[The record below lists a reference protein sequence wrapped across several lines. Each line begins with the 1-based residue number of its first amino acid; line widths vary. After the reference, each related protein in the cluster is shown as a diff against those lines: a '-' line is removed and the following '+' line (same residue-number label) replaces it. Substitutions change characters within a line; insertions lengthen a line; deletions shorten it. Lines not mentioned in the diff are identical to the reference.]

1 MSVLIAKRETTG
13 NGSEMTHTGTKAK
26 TRVRTRVRSITA
38 HMTDDQYDHATTAAD
53 ICKLT
58 DSRFGTAAI
67 WVIAEL
73 TKLRAEHGWR
83 RVLKRQWWK
92 ILRGAA

>member
-13 NGSEMTHTGTKAK
+13 KGPEMAHTAIKAK
-26 TRVRTRVRSITA
+26 TRVQARGKSITA
-38 HMTDDQYDHATTAAD
+38 HMTADQYDHATTAAD

-67 WVIAEL
+67 FVIAEL
-73 TKLRAEHGWR
+73 THLRAECGWK
-83 RVLKRQWWK
+83 RVLKRSGGK
-92 ILRGAA
+92 Y

>member
-1 MSVLIAKRETTG
+1 MIAKRETIG
-13 NGSEMTHTGTKAK
+13 KGSEMTHTGTKAK
-26 TRVRTRVRSITA
+26 TRVQARGKSITA

-73 TKLRAEHGWR
+73 TRLRAEYGWR
-83 RVLKRQWWK
+83 RVLHKNWW
-92 ILRGAA
+92 ILLKGIL